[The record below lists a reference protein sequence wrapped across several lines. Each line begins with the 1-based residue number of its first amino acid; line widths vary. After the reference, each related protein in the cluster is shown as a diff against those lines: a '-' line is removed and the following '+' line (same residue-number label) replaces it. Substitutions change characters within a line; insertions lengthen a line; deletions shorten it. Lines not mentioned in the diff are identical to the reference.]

1 MLARS
6 TPPARV
12 HLLHPGLHVVHCGSF
27 RAVVTSDATSQRVM
41 LWLNGTQLLRDVRL
55 PTTERVAVRFARM
68 LCSCGHRLACELAVL
83 MQRAA

>member
-1 MLARS
+1 
-6 TPPARV
+6 
-12 HLLHPGLHVVHCGSF
+12 
-27 RAVVTSDATSQRVM
+27 M
-41 LWLNGTQLLRDVRL
+41 LWLNGTQLLRDLRL